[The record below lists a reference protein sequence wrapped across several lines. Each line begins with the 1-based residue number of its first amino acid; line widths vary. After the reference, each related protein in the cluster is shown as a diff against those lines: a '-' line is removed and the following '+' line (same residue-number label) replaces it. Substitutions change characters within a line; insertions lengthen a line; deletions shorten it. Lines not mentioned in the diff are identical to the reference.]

1 MQGALL
7 VTQAVKNYKKRNI
20 GREERRKEERGRVD
34 VDADDAELPRPRH
47 VEAAVATALL
57 KAAVAKTLLE
67 TERGERWRGA
77 KREK

>member
-34 VDADDAELPRPRH
+34 ADADVLC
-47 VEAAVATALL
+47 
-57 KAAVAKTLLE
+57 LLE
-67 TERGERWRGA
+67 NSSTNAIQAYSFE
-77 KREK
+77 

>member
-34 VDADDAELPRPRH
+34 ADADVHAMSKLPLP
-47 VEAAVATALL
+47 LL
-57 KAAVAKTLLE
+57 FWKLPLLLLFY
-67 TERGERWRGA
+67 
-77 KREK
+77 KLPLLLLFICQ

>member
-34 VDADDAELPRPRH
+34 VDDAELLRPRH

-57 KAAVAKTLLE
+57 EAAVATALLQAAVA
-67 TERGERWRGA
+67 TA
-77 KREK
+77 LYMPMT